1 MYRLIRRMCPG
12 ILLAGC
18 LAGPLLAQ
26 QPLTWQQVRDRF
38 QANNPTLKAGRLG
51 IDESRED
58 EVTAFL
64 RPNPTATA
72 IADELGIFTAD
83 PYRPL
88 ANGIYALSVG
98 YLHEREHKREL
109 RLQSAREGTAI
120 ATSQQRDLERSLL
133 YNLRAA
139 FIQTLQAKAVLQ
151 VAKDSLAFYD
161 KELGINR
168 QRFQAGDIARID
180 MNRLELQRAQFQSD
194 VINAQVSLR
203 TAKIQ
208 LLQLLN
214 EKTPVERFDITGPFD
229 FDGDIG
235 SLDQIR
241 NTALDARPD
250 LRAAVQSIERARTNH
265 QLAVANGSADP
276 TFGVDMGRQPPL
288 NLYAG
293 VTVSIPLRI
302 FDRNQGEKARTQIE
316 IGRTERLRD
325 ATETAVLSDVD
336 SAYATVMSAIE
347 LLKPYKAQYLPQ
359 ATDVRETVS
368 FSYTSGGASLLDF
381 LDAQN
386 QYRTTQLSYLN
397 LIGSYLSAA
406 NQLNFAVGREVIQ

>member
-1 MYRLIRRMCPG
+1 M
-12 ILLAGC
+12 
-18 LAGPLLAQ
+18 
-26 QPLTWQQVRDRF
+26 TWQQVKGRF
-38 QANNPTLKAGRLG
+38 QANNPTLKASRLE
-51 IDESRED
+51 IDEFRQD
-58 EVTAFL
+58 EVTASL

-72 IADELGIFTAD
+72 ITDELSPFTPN

-88 ANGIYALSVG
+88 ANGIYALSID

-109 RLQSAREGTAI
+109 RLLSAREGTAI
-120 ATSQQRDLERSLL
+120 ARSQHGDLER
-133 YNLRAA
+133 NLIYTLRTA
-139 FIQTLQAKAVLQ
+139 FIQTLQAKAVLGL
-151 VAKDSLAFYD
+151 ATDNLAFYD
-161 KELGINR
+161 KELAINR

-194 VINAQVSLR
+194 VINAQVNLR

-208 LLQLLN
+208 LLQLMN
-214 EKTPVERFDITGPFD
+214 EKTPVDRFDVAGPFD
-229 FDGDIG
+229 FNANIG
-235 SLDQIR
+235 SLDQIH
-241 NTALDARPD
+241 NAALDARPD
-250 LRAAVQSIERARTNH
+250 LRAAAQSIEQARTNH

-276 TFGVDMGRQPPL
+276 TLGADLGRQPPL
-288 NLYAG
+288 NFYAG
-293 VTVSIPLRI
+293 VSVSIPLRI
-302 FDRNQGEKARTQIE
+302 FDRNQGEKARTEIE

-336 SAYATVMSAIE
+336 SAYATVMSTIV
-347 LLKPYKAQYLPQ
+347 LLKPYKDQYLGQ
-359 ATDVRETVS
+359 ATDVRETMS

-386 QYRTTQLSYLN
+386 QYRTTQLTYLK

>member
-1 MYRLIRRMCPG
+1 MCPG
-12 ILLAGC
+12 ILLAGY
-18 LAGPLLAQ
+18 LAGPVFAQ
-26 QPLTWQQVRDRF
+26 QPLTWQQVRGRF
-38 QANNPTLKAGRLG
+38 QANNPTLKAARLG
-51 IDESRED
+51 IDESRQD
-58 EVTAFL
+58 EVTAYL

-72 IADELGIFTAD
+72 ITDELGLFTPN

-88 ANGIYALSVG
+88 SNGIYALSVD

-120 ATSQQRDLERSLL
+120 ARSQRGDLERNLV
-133 YNLRAA
+133 YNLRTA
-139 FIQTLQAKAVLQ
+139 FVQTLQAKAVLQ
-151 VAKDSLAFYD
+151 LAKESLAFYD
-161 KELGINR
+161 KELGINH

-194 VINAQVSLR
+194 VINAQVNLR

-208 LLQLLN
+208 LLQLMN
-214 EKTPVERFDITGPFD
+214 EKTPVDQFDITGPFD
-229 FDGDIG
+229 FDGNIRP
-235 SLDQIR
+235 LDQIR

-250 LRAAVQSIERARTNH
+250 LRAAVQSIEQARTNH
-265 QLAVANGSADP
+265 QLAVANGSTDP
-276 TFGVDMGRQPPL
+276 TFGADVGRQPPL
-288 NLYAG
+288 NFYAG
-293 VTVSIPLRI
+293 VSVSIPLRI

-316 IGRTERLRD
+316 VGRTERLRD

-336 SAYATVMSAIE
+336 SAYATVMSTVE
-347 LLKPYKAQYLPQ
+347 LLKPYKDQYLRQ
-359 ATDVRETVS
+359 ATDVRETMS

-386 QYRTTQLSYLN
+386 QYRTTQLTYLN